1 MRPSASLSRIDP
13 LVRLLLLAIVLASV
27 LPVTAAWRPVAQ
39 GVSNGAVFLLFL
51 LNGLR
56 LPRADV
62 IRGIGHVRF
71 LAPLVL
77 WCFGAMALA
86 GWGLSLALSG
96 WLPPLVALGFLY
108 LGTLPSTVQ
117 SATAYTSLAGG
128 NVANSVVAA
137 ALLNILGVFLTAPLF
152 SALAGSE
159 GAPFD
164 LAALQKVALILLLP
178 FVLGQLLQNRFGHF
192 VRDHRTLATW
202 MDRTAIAIAVYVAFS
217 GAVEEGLWD
226 RVDAGEW
233 GVLLAGVVGLLAL
246 AFAGAWL
253 LGGVLALGRGERI
266 AFLFSGAQ
274 KSIAMG
280 APLAAVLF
288 PPGTAGLVLL
298 PVLVYHLLQL
308 VLSAP
313 VASRLARLPDRVPG
327 DCAAPTTTAKSR

>member
-1 MRPSASLSRIDP
+1 MHSPAMFARIDP

-27 LPVTAAWRPVAQ
+27 VPVTAEWRTLAQ

-178 FVLGQLLQNRFGHF
+178 FVLGQLVQNRFGHF

-233 GVLLAGVVGLLAL
+233 GVLLAGVVALLAL

-313 VASRLARLPDRVPG
+313 IATRLARLPDRVPG

>member
-1 MRPSASLSRIDP
+1 MHSPAMFARIDP

-27 LPVTAAWRPVAQ
+27 VPVTAEWRTLAQ

-178 FVLGQLLQNRFGHF
+178 FVLGQLLQNRFGHY

-233 GVLLAGVVGLLAL
+233 GVLLAGVVALLAL

-253 LGGVLALGRGERI
+253 LSGVLALGRGERI

>member
-1 MRPSASLSRIDP
+1 MRPSASLSQIDP

>member
-1 MRPSASLSRIDP
+1 MHSPAMFARIDP

-27 LPVTAAWRPVAQ
+27 VPVTAEWRPLAQ

-77 WCFGAMALA
+77 GCVGAMALA

-178 FVLGQLLQNRFGHF
+178 FVLGQLVQNRFGHF

-233 GVLLAGVVGLLAL
+233 GVLLAGVVALLAL

-313 VASRLARLPDRVPG
+313 IASRLARLPDRVPG